1 MSAVAQHI
9 AEPVQKAITSFADFC
24 VYDAWKSGDEKK
36 DKSFVG
42 IRLENSQPKIYFPMG
57 YRPAKPFEDIC
68 KQDFYRLVAVLNDKS
83 LQKYFSE
90 DDLKKSQLD
99 FPFYSFL
106 AVLQYYLDFG
116 YFVES
121 ETIYKKGFSG
131 KISWPRTIK
140 RIKPQ
145 VIKDEFGRHQVVY
158 LNLITRK
165 ASYREDNLIT
175 LVHKYCVKESA
186 RLIGPLYG
194 VSENEVEDSEL
205 LFDYELFAEV
215 IQDKIA
221 ATFNDKHLELFH
233 AMLKVVRYLGNKE
246 NRGENGEEPETL
258 FGVNTFAPIWEG
270 MVDRI
275 FGNLPQG
282 LSKSVFNPHLKWNG
296 TNLDVES
303 EEEKVL
309 NDPKRSTLR
318 PDTIMVIGQ
327 EIASDAAHPR
337 NDEKE
342 VAGVYILDSKYYKF
356 GITHNKAHLPGAESV
371 CKQMAYAEYVEQ
383 KVLKKEIPAFAGK
396 TSSNIYNAFVMPY
409 CADGDPSP
417 HSGIMPTKATSC
429 QVVKETPPDGSAQD
443 DTGAAPFGMKFEGYI
458 YGDWKTVPDAN
469 RPYYKIACVLLDV
482 KSVMQNYAN
491 STNAQKELAKL
502 MLR

>member
-9 AEPVQKAITSFADFC
+9 AEPAQKAVTSFADFC
-24 VYDAWKSGDEKK
+24 VYDAWKSCDEKK

-42 IRLENSQPKIYFPMG
+42 IRLEDGQPKIYFPMG
-57 YRPAKPFEDIC
+57 YRPAKPSENVC

-90 DDLKKSQLD
+90 DDLKKSQFD

-145 VIKDEFGRHQVVY
+145 VVKDEFGRHQVVY

-186 RLIGPLYG
+186 RLIGLLYG

-221 ATFNDKHLELFH
+221 STFNDKHLELFQ
-233 AMLKVVRYLGNKE
+233 AMLKMVRYLGKKDNC
-246 NRGENGEEPETL
+246 GEDGKKEEPF
-258 FGVNTFAPIWEG
+258 FGVNKFAPIWEG
-270 MVDRI
+270 MIDKI

-282 LSKSVFNPHLKWNG
+282 IAKDRFNPHCEWDLSSGVRGYENP
-296 TNLDVES
+296 NYAM
-303 EEEKVL
+303 
-309 NDPKRSTLR
+309 R
-318 PDTIMVIGQ
+318 PDTIMWDGNNKHLYVL
-327 EIASDAAHPR
+327 DA
-337 NDEKE
+337 
-342 VAGVYILDSKYYKF
+342 KYYKF
-356 GITHNKAHLPGAESV
+356 GMTGSATDLPSSGSI
-371 CKQMAYAEYVEQ
+371 CKQIAYAEYVETHW
-383 KVLKKEIPAFAGK
+383 KEILGLDSS
-396 TSSNIYNAFVMPY
+396 TSPDDSARNDTLPKPIYNAFVLPY
-409 CADGDPSP
+409 CFDADNS
-417 HSGIMPTKATSC
+417 KL
-429 QVVKETPPDGSAQD
+429 PPDDG
-443 DTGAAPFGMKFEGYI
+443 FETRPCKMRFIGYCH
-458 YGDWKTVPDAN
+458 GDWKNIKAKPGEVDY
-469 RPYYKIACVLLDV
+469 RPYHRIAGILLDV
-482 KSVMQNYAN
+482 KSVMQNYAADPK
-491 STNAQKELAKL
+491 AQNKLAGL
-502 MLR
+502 IAR

>member
-9 AEPVQKAITSFADFC
+9 AEPVQKAVTSFADFC
-24 VYDAWKSGDEKK
+24 VYDAWKSCDEKK

-42 IRLENSQPKIYFPMG
+42 IRLENGQPKIYFPMG
-57 YRPAKPFEDIC
+57 YRPAKPSEDIC

-145 VIKDEFGRHQVVY
+145 VVKDEFGRHQVVY

-175 LVHKYCVKESA
+175 LVHKYCVKA
-186 RLIGPLYG
+186 AAKLIGPLYG

-246 NRGENGEEPETL
+246 KRGEDGEEPEAL
-258 FGVNTFAPIWEG
+258 FGVNTFAPVWEG
-270 MVDRI
+270 MVDKI

-282 LSKSVFNPHLKWNG
+282 LSKSVFNPHLRWNNG
-296 TNLDVES
+296 CADEKLNES

-309 NDPKRSTLR
+309 DDPKRSTLR
-318 PDTIMVIGQ
+318 PDTIMVNG
-327 EIASDAAHPR
+327 D
-337 NDEKE
+337 KLF
-342 VAGVYILDSKYYKF
+342 VLDSKYYKF

-383 KVLKKEIPAFAGK
+383 KRGYAPEHIF
-396 TSSNIYNAFVMPY
+396 NAFIMPY
-409 CADGDPSP
+409 CADAVDSIASLQNDDG
-417 HSGIMPTKATSC
+417 AT
-429 QVVKETPPDGSAQD
+429 
-443 DTGAAPFGMKFEGYI
+443 PFGMKFEGYI
-458 YGDWKTVPDAN
+458 YGDWKDDSK
-469 RPYYKIACVLLDV
+469 PYHKIACILLDV
-482 KSVMQNYAN
+482 KSVMQNYAADP
-491 STNAQKELAKL
+491 NAQRELAKL
-502 MLR
+502 ISR